1 MTTKGDGNRKPTAGY
16 TATKGLGTSKAV
28 LNTLKLVGEDEE
40 LAFLKTSADAAN
52 GILSG
57 IREIEDG
64 EIDADFAAL
73 AMDACGLVYIVI
85 TRCEEILNHDGKIP
99 DQTKVDSGGLTR
111 NLEEIQTFVHKKS
124 HRKLYQRILKHG
136 SDEQKVQSYRDQLRS
151 WQAKFGL
158 NNESTIH
165 DSLQDIVDE
174 KLRKLD
180 LEEHAARKA
189 KGSLIRPDVCSVT
202 VSPPPPIE
210 NPLPTIWLS
219 ASPEKEDP
227 PQRAKPS
234 NPVPQLQD
242 NEKDPGRAKE
252 ETEARRKER
261 LEEEHRRK
269 KAERERWKKSE
280 QEFIQLPEVEIE
292 GDEIVTPF
300 LPIMNKLSSSPSP
313 QSIANDSAL
322 KLPIAEDL
330 HHPRLSPRPLP
341 QIHDGVPKIPAAV
354 GKEDKEIAKELHYR
368 TQKEL
373 EAEDERQALLLAAKI
388 QLEWEAEERLVK
400 RSSVS
405 SRQGME
411 KSPSI
416 DSTQVPYPTYSS
428 SDPLRI
434 ARHPA

>member
-1 MTTKGDGNRKPTAGY
+1 MTTKADGNRKPTAGY

-28 LNTLKLVGEDEE
+28 LNTLKLVGDDED

-111 NLEEIQTFVHKKS
+111 NLEEIQSFVHKKS

-165 DSLQDIVDE
+165 ESLQDIVDE
-174 KLRKLD
+174 ILRKLD

-202 VSPPPPIE
+202 VSPPPSIE
-210 NPLPTIWLS
+210 NPLPTILLS
-219 ASPEKEDP
+219 SPPEQEDP
-227 PQRAKPS
+227 PQIAKPS
-234 NPVPQLQD
+234 NTVPQLQD
-242 NEKDPGRAKE
+242 NETDPGRIKE
-252 ETEARRKER
+252 ENEVRRKER

-269 KAERERWKKSE
+269 KAERERWRKSE
-280 QEFIQLPEVEIE
+280 QEFIQLPEAKIEGVEI
-292 GDEIVTPF
+292 ITPF
-300 LPIMNKLSSSPSP
+300 LPIVNKPSSS
-313 QSIANDSAL
+313 QSSQSVANDAAL

-330 HHPRLSPRPLP
+330 HHPRPRPLP
-341 QIHDGVPKIPAAV
+341 QIHNGVPKIPAAV

-400 RSSVS
+400 RSSLS

-428 SDPLRI
+428 SDPLRLS
-434 ARHPA
+434 RHPA